1 MKKKALI
8 IGHTG
13 QDGYYLTRLLIER
26 DYEIIGLS
34 SHDVFSNT
42 VYKPENGSISDALYT
57 TGIIQD
63 WQPDELYY
71 LAALHQSSIDQSI
84 DDLSFYKATID
95 VNAIG
100 LLNLLGSIE
109 RHHPSC
115 KVFYAAS
122 SHVFGG
128 TDLQEQ
134 DENTPFSPVSIYGIS
149 KVLGMQFCDLYRQ
162 KGVFCSVGIFYNH
175 ESPRRQSK
183 FVSKKIVETA
193 VSISLGLTNELVLGD
208 LNAKIDWGY
217 APDYMQAANLMLTS
231 GKPENYIVSSGS
243 LHTVGDFVHLVFNE
257 LGLKSEMYVKEN
269 RSIILKKSVTTLQGN
284 NHKLKNDTG
293 WNPTVTFNEMVK
305 LLVKAELDIR
315 KNLQA

>member
-13 QDGYYLTRLLIER
+13 QDGYYLTSLLLEQG
-26 DYEIIGLS
+26 YEIIGLS
-34 SHDVFSNT
+34 SQAVFSNS
-42 VYKPENGSISDALYT
+42 VYKPESGSITDAEYT
-57 TGIIQD
+57 ASVIQE

-71 LAALHQSSIDQSI
+71 LAALHQSSVDQSI

-100 LLNLLGSIE
+100 LLNLLNSIE
-109 RHHPSC
+109 KYHRSC
-115 KVFYAAS
+115 KVFFAAS

-128 TDLQEQ
+128 TALPVQ
-134 DENTPFSPVSIYGIS
+134 DEQTPVCPVSIYGVS

-162 KGVFCSVGIFYNH
+162 KGIFCSVGIFYNH

-183 FVSKKIVETA
+183 FVSRKIVETA
-193 VSISLGLTNELVLGD
+193 VSISLGLTDVLELGD

-217 APDYMQAANLMLTS
+217 APDYMRAANMMLTS
-231 GKPENYIVSSGS
+231 GKPENYIVSSGA

-257 LGLKSEMYVKEN
+257 LGLNSEMYVKEN

-284 NHKLKNDTG
+284 NDKLRKDTG
-293 WNPTVTFNEMVK
+293 WCPTVTFNEMVK
-305 LLVKAELDIR
+305 LLVKAERDIR
-315 KNLQA
+315 NNLQA